1 MQTQCVKVNMATP
14 EQPKNYITKG
24 IRKTLLTPCR
34 RIGLSR
40 SKKTPKNFDSPLFK
54 LEPKSTPVSTLQTP
68 EIKSEQ
74 SALKANEHE
83 TPVSVLK
90 SSVSRKKSRK
100 PAVTSVKV
108 EVPLEALQTPNINKD
123 LDQSVSCETPE
134 PALSNFI
141 NKKPE
146 AAATNVNVIANS
158 DTPVRP
164 ECSTKTVNNQSSP
177 PTSPV
182 ITKVKVQVHHPPV
195 KRNINF
201 NQLDTDSTQPNQ
213 VLTPMDTNSP
223 VARQKKRKLCVID
236 SDDESSSVST
246 KSSKALSKFTT
257 EEYLEEFSKD
267 PETFAASLSQ
277 DSDFTDIK
285 AVCVNAKINEVDN
298 RNKDYVAIY
307 YPITTS
313 HSSEAYKEKKLAVS
327 LERLPTKKSNSSNK
341 LPLSKLR
348 FDTENSDDEI
358 FTSSPIDDKKHR
370 DNLIKLIDDMK
381 MEVRQKQETL
391 EKLKQAQIYKKIHSP
406 DKLKNLTDVWLKGC
420 KRSLQD
426 LHQKMQGM
434 GPMDMNTLISKLGIP
449 EKVIKMLEL

>member
-1 MQTQCVKVNMATP
+1 MATP

-24 IRKTLLTPCR
+24 ISKTLLTPCR

-40 SKKTPKNFDSPLFK
+40 SKKTPKNFDSPLLK

-68 EIKSEQ
+68 EIKNELEQ
-74 SALKANEHE
+74 TALRANEHE

-108 EVPLEALQTPNINKD
+108 EVPLVALQTPNIKKD
-123 LDQSVSCETPE
+123 LEQTVSCETPE
-134 PALSNFI
+134 PALSNSI
-141 NKKPE
+141 NRKPE
-146 AAATNVNVIANS
+146 ATATNENVIANS

-164 ECSTKTVNNQSSP
+164 ECSTKTVNNQTYKPSSP
-177 PTSPV
+177 ATSPV
-182 ITKVKVQVHHPPV
+182 ITKVKVQIHHPPV

-201 NQLDTDSTQPNQ
+201 NQLETESTQPNQ
-213 VLTPMDTNSP
+213 VLTPKDTNSLDNSP

-257 EEYLEEFSKD
+257 EEYLEEYSKD

-277 DSDFTDIK
+277 GSDFIDVK

-298 RNKDYVAIY
+298 RNNKDYVAIY

-313 HSSEAYKEKKLAVS
+313 HSSEACKEKKLTVS
-327 LERLPTKKSNSSNK
+327 LEKLPTKKSNSSNK
-341 LPLSKLR
+341 LSLSKLS
-348 FDTENSDDEI
+348 FDTENSDDEM
-358 FTSSPIDDKKHR
+358 FTSSPVDDKKRR

-381 MEVRQKQETL
+381 MEVQQKQETL
-391 EKLKQAQIYKKIHSP
+391 DKLKQAQIYKKIHSP

-426 LHQKMQGM
+426 LHQKM

-449 EKVIKMLEL
+449 ERVIKILEL